1 MRGLIDKKGEQ
12 FGYFIG
18 NVLYTLDDEI
28 TGRLEGEYITDVAG
42 QRVWRVVGDAVYSLD
57 SSETVGFIGS
67 ELADDE
73 SYR

>member
-18 NVLYTLDDEI
+18 SNLYTLDDEV
-28 TGRLEGEYITDVAG
+28 TGRIEGEYIVDTAG
-42 QRVWRVVGDAVYSLD
+42 QRMWRVVGDAVYSLD
-57 SSETVGFIGS
+57 SSETIGFIGS
-67 ELADDE
+67 DLSDEE